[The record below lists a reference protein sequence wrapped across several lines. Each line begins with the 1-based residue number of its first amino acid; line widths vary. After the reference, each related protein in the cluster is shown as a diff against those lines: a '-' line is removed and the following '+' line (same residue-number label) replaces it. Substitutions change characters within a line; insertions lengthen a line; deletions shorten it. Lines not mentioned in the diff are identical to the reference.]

1 MRTKIFLQLQS
12 KSMSAPS
19 KMTNPNDFAGR
30 LARRHIRSH
39 LSSFSGAFNRE

>member
-1 MRTKIFLQLQS
+1 MCTKTFLQLQN
-12 KSMSAPS
+12 KSMSLPS
-19 KMTNPNDFAGR
+19 KMTIPNDFAGR